1 MPFSAFT
8 VVPGVNLEKTP
19 ALNHAGISISQNVR
33 WREGIPE
40 KRGGWQKFINAV
52 FPGVPRE
59 LHAWEDINFALH
71 LAIGTTSN
79 LFVITSGSI
88 SDITAESV
96 TVNIAVNLDS
106 TNTSSTITVHDVGRN
121 ATIYDVVVFD
131 TPVSIGGIV
140 LSGAYQISQAG
151 GADQYE
157 ITATN
162 PATSTVTGG
171 GAVPSF
177 TTTSGSAAVIVTL
190 ADHGYVVGDVFPV
203 GVSTDVGGVTLS
215 GQYIVT
221 SVPSVNTF
229 VINATN
235 SATSS
240 TTGSENGGNLS
251 LTYYVTRG
259 PTIAGSGFGIG
270 AFGAGGFG
278 TGVAAPVSVAPSIVA
293 TDYWLDNWGGI
304 LMSLPTGGP
313 LFYWSPNSGYANS
326 AMVSG
331 APSVNAGMFIAMP
344 EQMVVVWGS
353 TYSEVG
359 DPLQIRWSDSGD
371 FTTWVSTSGNQAG
384 GYRIPTGSRVV
395 RGLQAAQQLLFW
407 TDIDLYA
414 AQYIGAEFVWG
425 FNKVSGSCGLIA
437 PKAVATLGSAVY
449 WMSQKQFFM
458 YGGSGAVPIDCP
470 VWDAVF
476 QNLNTAYVDNIR
488 GGGNAQ
494 FNEVSWDFPSLASTS
509 GENDMRVTYNV
520 LDKEWDVQALG
531 RSAWI
536 DQSVLGAPIGS
547 TPDGVIYQHE
557 VSPDADGVPL
567 VASFTTG
574 LFCIGE
580 SEEKVFVDW
589 MMPDFK
595 YGQYGA
601 AQGAAISISFA
612 TLDYPGDTPI
622 SQGTFVTGSTTEFIE
637 PRFRSRY
644 VQMTISSNDLGSF
657 WRLGK
662 VRYRYATDGRV

>member
-1 MPFSAFT
+1 M
-8 VVPGVNLEKTP
+8 
-19 ALNHAGISISQNVR
+19 
-33 WREGIPE
+33 
-40 KRGGWQKFINAV
+40 
-52 FPGVPRE
+52 
-59 LHAWEDINFALH
+59 
-71 LAIGTTSN
+71 
-79 LFVITSGSI
+79 
-88 SDITAESV
+88 
-96 TVNIAVNLDS
+96 
-106 TNTSSTITVHDVGRN
+106 
-121 ATIYDVVVFD
+121 
-131 TPVSIGGIV
+131 
-140 LSGAYQISQAG
+140 
-151 GADQYE
+151 
-157 ITATN
+157 
-162 PATSTVTGG
+162 
-171 GAVPSF
+171 
-177 TTTSGSAAVIVTL
+177 
-190 ADHGYVVGDVFPV
+190 GDVFPV
-203 GVSTDVGGVTLS
+203 GVSTAVGGVTLS

-278 TGVAAPVSVAPSIVA
+278 TGVAAPVSVVPSIVA

-425 FNKVSGSCGLIA
+425 FNKVSGS
-437 PKAVATLGSAVY
+437 
-449 WMSQKQFFM
+449 
-458 YGGSGAVPIDCP
+458 
-470 VWDAVF
+470 
-476 QNLNTAYVDNIR
+476 
-488 GGGNAQ
+488 
-494 FNEVSWDFPSLASTS
+494 
-509 GENDMRVTYNV
+509 
-520 LDKEWDVQALG
+520 
-531 RSAWI
+531 
-536 DQSVLGAPIGS
+536 
-547 TPDGVIYQHE
+547 
-557 VSPDADGVPL
+557 
-567 VASFTTG
+567 
-574 LFCIGE
+574 
-580 SEEKVFVDW
+580 
-589 MMPDFK
+589 
-595 YGQYGA
+595 
-601 AQGAAISISFA
+601 
-612 TLDYPGDTPI
+612 
-622 SQGTFVTGSTTEFIE
+622 
-637 PRFRSRY
+637 
-644 VQMTISSNDLGSF
+644 
-657 WRLGK
+657 
-662 VRYRYATDGRV
+662 

>member
-8 VVPGVNLEKTP
+8 IAPGVNLEKTP
-19 ALNHAGISISQNVR
+19 ALNQAGISSSQNVR

-52 FPGVPRE
+52 FPGVPRA

-71 LAIGTTSN
+71 LAVGTTSN
-79 LFVITSGSI
+79 LFVVTSGSI

-96 TVNIAVNLDS
+96 TVDIAVNLDS
-106 TNTSSTITVHDVGRN
+106 TNTSPTITVHDVGRN

-157 ITATN
+157 ITAAN

-190 ADHGYVVGDVFPV
+190 ANHGYVVGEVFPV
-203 GVSTDVGGVTLS
+203 GVSTTVGGVTLS

-278 TGVAAPVSVAPSIVA
+278 TGVAAPVSVVPSIVA

-622 SQGTFVTGSTTEFIE
+622 SQGTFVTGSTTEFI
-637 PRFRSRY
+637 
-644 VQMTISSNDLGSF
+644 
-657 WRLGK
+657 
-662 VRYRYATDGRV
+662 

>member
-1 MPFSAFT
+1 MPFAAFT
-8 VVPGVNLEKTP
+8 VSPGVNLEKTP
-19 ALNHAGISISQNVR
+19 ALNQAGISISQNVR

-52 FPGVPRE
+52 FPGVPRA
-59 LHAWEDINFALH
+59 LHAWEDINLALH
-71 LAIGTTSN
+71 LAVGTTTN
-79 LFVITSGSI
+79 LLVVTSGNI
-88 SDITAESV
+88 ADITAQSE
-96 TVNIAVNLDS
+96 TVSIPVDLDTVDTS
-106 TNTSSTITVHDVGRN
+106 TTVTVHDTGRN
-121 ATIYDVVVFD
+121 ATVYDVVVFN

-151 GADQYE
+151 GPDQYE
-157 ITATN
+157 IMASS
-162 PATSTVTGG
+162 PATATVTGG

-177 TTTSGSAAVIVTL
+177 TTSASSAAVLVTL
-190 ADHGYVVGDVFPV
+190 ANHGYGIGESFPV
-203 GVSTDVGGVTLS
+203 GVATTVGGVTLS
-215 GQYIVT
+215 GQYIIT
-221 SVPSVNTF
+221 SVPSVDTF
-229 VINATN
+229 VINASN
-235 SATSS
+235 AATSS
-240 TTGSENGGNLS
+240 TTEFENGGDLS
-251 LTYYVTRG
+251 LTYYVTIG
-259 PTIAGSGFGIG
+259 PAITGSGFGIG

-278 TGVAAPVSVAPSIVA
+278 TGLAAPVTSAPTITA

-304 LMSLPTGGP
+304 LMSLPVGGP
-313 LFYWSPNSGYANS
+313 LFYWSPNSGYTNS
-326 AMVSG
+326 AMIST
-331 APSVNAGMFIAMP
+331 APPVNAGMFIAMP

-371 FTTWVSTSGNQAG
+371 FATWAAIPGNQAG

-414 AQYIGAEFVWG
+414 AQYVGPEFVWG

-437 PKAVATLGSAVY
+437 PKAVATLGSAVF

-476 QNLNTAYVDNIR
+476 QNLNTNYVDNIR

-494 FNEVSWDFPSLASTS
+494 FNEVSWDFPSLASAS

-547 TPDGVIYQHE
+547 TSGGVIYQHE

-567 VASFTTG
+567 PASFTTG
-574 LFCIGE
+574 LFCLGE
-580 SEEKVFVDW
+580 GEEKVFVDW

-595 YGQYGA
+595 YGRYGA
-601 AQGAAISISFA
+601 AQGAIVSISFE
-612 TLDYPGDTPI
+612 TLDYPGDTPTD
-622 SQGTFVTGSTTEFIE
+622 QGTYSTSSATEFIE

-662 VRYRYATDGRV
+662 VRYRYASDGRV